1 MGMKVK
7 KKTLLS
13 VLLFA
18 FVLSF
23 FFTPLGYHSKVFLNQ
38 LFAFSPAVIE
48 PEDRIQISDYQWTLK
63 DPAWEFFSFEKSK
76 GKVVFINFWAS
87 WRLPCA
93 AELASIQNFYDAYKD
108 QVDFYII
115 TDEEREPVLEYMAE
129 KKFHFPVT
137 YLIIGERAPFEVLTA
152 PASYLIDKEGR
163 IVIQK
168 EGIADWDNSRFFSL
182 VDELLEK

>member
-1 MGMKVK
+1 MIK

-13 VLLFA
+13 VLFFV

-38 LFAFSPAVIE
+38 SLAFSPPVI
-48 PEDRIQISDYQWTLK
+48 PETERIQIPDYQWTLK
-63 DPAWEFFSFEKSK
+63 DPDWEFFSFERSK

-93 AELASIQNFYDAYKD
+93 AELASIQNFYNTYGDR
-108 QVDFYII
+108 VDFYII

-129 KKFHFPVT
+129 KKFDFPVT
-137 YLIIGERAPFEVLTA
+137 YLIIGGRSPFEVLTP
-152 PASYLIDKEGR
+152 PASYLIDKQGR
-163 IVIQK
+163 IVIAK
-168 EGIADWDNSRFFSL
+168 EGIADWDNRKIYNTVEF
-182 VDELLEK
+182 LLEEE